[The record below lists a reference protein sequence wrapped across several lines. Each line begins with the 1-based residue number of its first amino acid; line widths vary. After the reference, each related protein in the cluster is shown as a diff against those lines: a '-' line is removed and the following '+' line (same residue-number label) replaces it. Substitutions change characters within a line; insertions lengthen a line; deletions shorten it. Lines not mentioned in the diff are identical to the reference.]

1 VLCGL
6 ALHGDCSSHG
16 MTPYLIPQWPF
27 ARRIRPLEGVLFE
40 DSQLYLHPDSSRL
53 RGSRGRPGA
62 PQPSV
67 LKVRVFSN
75 SLKEVAGKE
84 LNFEQ
89 RWAISSFLEGAGG
102 GCPFTI
108 YGPPGTGK
116 TVTLVECALQVVL
129 PPSLLLHPAQLWPS
143 RLPY

>member
-1 VLCGL
+1 
-6 ALHGDCSSHG
+6 
-16 MTPYLIPQWPF
+16 
-27 ARRIRPLEGVLFE
+27 
-40 DSQLYLHPDSSRL
+40 
-53 RGSRGRPGA
+53 
-62 PQPSV
+62 V
-67 LKVRVFSN
+67 LKVRAFSN

-116 TVTLVECALQVVL
+116 TVTLVECALQVGLL
-129 PPSLLLHPAQLWPS
+129 PFLSSQFAVQWPKKNDSIVPATS
-143 RLPY
+143 G